1 MRWGVLIGT
10 TLIIVAIVAY
20 EWPKMKLYPRKDKAS
35 FIVLILL
42 GWILAQF
49 DLQYMAG
56 PVTLLETIFKP
67 VSKLINLQ

>member
-10 TLIIVAIVAY
+10 TIIIAAIVAY
-20 EWPKMKLYPRKDKAS
+20 EWPKMKLYPSKDKAS
-35 FIVLILL
+35 FIVLLSL

-56 PVTLLETIFKP
+56 PVTMLESIFKP
-67 VSKLINLQ
+67 VSKLFNL